1 MRRNPQRLA
10 ALKQAMILDTGP
22 ERIFD
27 DATRLL
33 SGSLGV
39 PISIVNVLDE
49 DRDWFKSC
57 VGLPLTESPA
67 ATSFCEVFFD
77 SPDDLIVVED
87 TTRDDR
93 FATHPLVVGEPFVRF
108 YAAAR
113 LAVHGHTIG
122 TLCAYDIKPNRLSTE
137 KVAVLQTM
145 ASALIERL
153 ERR

>member
-1 MRRNPQRLA
+1 MRRDPARLA
-10 ALKQAMILDTGP
+10 ALKRAMILDTAP
-22 ERIFD
+22 ERVYD

-39 PISIVNVLDE
+39 PIAIVNVLDE

-57 VGLPLTESPA
+57 VGLPLAESPV
-67 ATSFCEVFFD
+67 ATSFCEVFFHTA
-77 SPDDLIVVED
+77 DDLIVVED
-87 TTRDDR
+87 TTLDAR
-93 FATHPLVVGEPFVRF
+93 FADHPLVTGEPHVRF

-113 LAVHGHTIG
+113 LKVHGHTFG
-122 TLCAYDIKPNRLSTE
+122 TLCAYDIKPKALDAE
-137 KVAVLQTM
+137 KVEMLQAM